1 MTMKKRLTSIIFIL
15 SIFVA
20 TACLAWAE
28 DTVKTPTI
36 EVVGKAKLMVMPNV
50 ATISFAVETNSS
62 KAQDAV
68 RGNAEQTQTLLNA
81 LKKISAKET
90 KIKTSGFSLSPVYEE
105 RQRLRP
111 SGYRVRN
118 TVVVETKDL
127 DEVGGLIDEASRG
140 GAGSIGSLTFGT
152 DEEERFRREAAA
164 GALRD
169 AAKSAE
175 ALAKA
180 AGLTIKRIV
189 RITYTPRPP
198 VVVRS
203 LAAHAERASTPVVI
217 GEIPVEA
224 SVNVVFEVN

>member
-1 MTMKKRLTSIIFIL
+1 MKKKTTTIL
-15 SIFVA
+15 CIVSMLVA

-28 DTVKTPTI
+28 DTAKTPTI
-36 EVVGKAKLMVMPNV
+36 EVVGKAKLMVMPDV

-68 RGNAEQTQTLLNA
+68 RENAAQTNTLLKA
-81 LKKISAKET
+81 LREVSGNET

-127 DEVGGLIDEASRG
+127 DKVGALIDEASRG

-152 DEEERFRREAAA
+152 DKEEKFAREAAA
-164 GALRD
+164 EALRD
-169 AAKSAE
+169 AVKSAE

-180 AGLTIKRIV
+180 AGLTLKRIV
-189 RITYTPRPP
+189 GVTYTPRPP
-198 VVVRS
+198 GVVRS
-203 LAAHAERASTPVVI
+203 LVAHAERVSTPVEI